1 MSAETIKLRGMNTS
15 FIRWLVSAISIGG
28 LSCQCLFAVSY
39 IDHLG
44 VSDGLSHY
52 SINEFYQDEFERMW
66 VATRHGLNCVAG
78 SDCRVIKSDSA
89 GTYLPNDYV
98 RHVCGDRKG
107 SILLQCASAVL
118 LMDLRT
124 EKTHVIE
131 LQGVQNISYGCG
143 HYLYAARDSV
153 FALSAAGEKR
163 CLFVAKSRIL
173 SLMENEKGL
182 WVALENEVLRMD
194 AETSAIDTLPH
205 ARVCHIYND
214 IVSGQ
219 VWLCSRT
226 DGLFSYDGG
235 HCRSYLPRQ
244 DVRTIVRSSTGQLWA
259 GTWSGLVQIDEQQ
272 HEAITIHSVGAS
284 SDTHP
289 FSVWALA
296 PDGQGTLWI
305 GSFFGAID
313 LYNPTQDLFSF
324 WEQKP
329 EPMGLSH
336 PIVSCVVTDGQ
347 RTWVGTNGGGVCEIN
362 NQNQLVRYIPIDNHV
377 PQCAVKALSLDTL
390 NHTLWVG
397 THGMGLMAIQLSTYK
412 QHTFLHE
419 TQHLPNNRVR
429 SIVNYKDTLYF
440 STEKGIG
447 WVDLSTLTFGALNDI
462 DVVGELSD
470 LHLRGEQL
478 WFARQKT
485 AYCYSIPNRKLT
497 KITTPSAILCL
508 AHDMDGSLYAGTNKG
523 VFLLNETTMKWEM
536 PPDIQ
541 KAFSNR
547 LCTNLLFAPNCCIIG
562 GIGDIVLL
570 NRKQQLTHHL
580 RYADGFPIE
589 IPTERSLYLTAE
601 QQLFVGGTNGL
612 CAFPLQK
619 ILHQKTPC
627 TIIPSAIHIQNQAE
641 KVRTLTA
648 GLPSLKQITLNTDDR
663 DIRIIFSTT
672 HHCSA
677 LAPNLQYKLSGY
689 EENWQDATMQHE
701 VAYANLPAGKY
712 QFVVKDAYEDKWA
725 IDILVPTPWYL
736 SWWAL
741 MMYMAG
747 IVGVIIAVA
756 VYANRQ
762 ATNKAKVRID
772 EQKRIMQ
779 QQNEQILRMKEH
791 LENAYISFATRAR
804 AIIMR
809 HLANPDLDVDMLARE
824 MCISRSSMYSKLQE
838 AIGQTPNELIMSIRL
853 EEGARMLREAPTK
866 TITEIAEEV
875 GFSSTSYFI
884 KCFSR
889 QYAKT
894 PNQYR
899 KAICNEA

>member
-1 MSAETIKLRGMNTS
+1 MNKS
-15 FIRWLVSAISIGG
+15 FIRWLVSAISICG
-28 LSCQCLFAVSY
+28 LSCQCLFSVSY

-124 EKTHVIE
+124 EKTQKIE
-131 LQGVQNISYGCG
+131 TQGVQNISYGCG

-163 CLFVAKSRIL
+163 CLFVVKSRIL

-214 IVSGQ
+214 TVSGQ

-226 DGLFSYDGG
+226 DGLFSYDGE

-259 GTWSGLVQIDEQQ
+259 GTWSGLVQIDETQ

-296 PDGQGTLWI
+296 SDGQGTLWI

-329 EPMGLSH
+329 APLGLSH
-336 PIVSCVVTDGQ
+336 PIASCVVSDEQT
-347 RTWVGTNGGGVCEIN
+347 TWVGTNGGGVCEID
-362 NQNQLVRYIPIDNHV
+362 NQTGEVRYIPIDNHV
-377 PQCAVKALSLDTL
+377 PQCAVKALCLDRER
-390 NHTLWVG
+390 NTLWVG
-397 THGMGLMAIQLSTYK
+397 THGKGLIAIHLHDHSIR
-412 QHTFLHE
+412 TFSVE
-419 TQHLPNNRVR
+419 TGHLTNNRVR
-429 SIVNYKDTLYF
+429 GIVHYHDSLFF
-440 STEKGIG
+440 STERGIG
-447 WVDLSTLTFGALNDI
+447 WVDLSTRTFGVLNDI
-462 DVVGELSD
+462 HIVGELAD
-470 LHLRGEQL
+470 LHLRGNQL
-478 WFARQKT
+478 WFARQKN
-485 AYCYSIPNRKLT
+485 AYCYSITTHQWLRM
-497 KITTPSAILCL
+497 TTPSAIQCF
-508 AHDMDGSLYAGTNKG
+508 AHDTDGTLYAGTNKG
-523 VFLLNETTMKWEM
+523 VFLLNDSAMQWIQ
-536 PPDIQ
+536 PSDILD
-541 KAFSNR
+541 AFSDR
-547 LCTNLLFAPNCCIIG
+547 LCTNLLFADNCCIIG
-562 GIGDIVLL
+562 GIGDIMILDR
-570 NRKQQLTHHL
+570 NEHITHRL

-589 IPTERSLYLTAE
+589 IPTERSLYLTPD
-601 QQLFVGGTNGL
+601 QTLFVGGTNGL
-612 CAFPLQK
+612 CAFRLTEMMQQR
-619 ILHQKTPC
+619 HPC
-627 TIIPSAIHIQNQAE
+627 SIIPSAIQIRNASEQ
-641 KVRTLTA
+641 VRTLTA
-648 GLPSLKQITLNTDDR
+648 GLPYLRQLTLNTDDR
-663 DIRIIFSTT
+663 DIRIRFSTT
-672 HHCSA
+672 NHCSA
-677 LAPNLQYKLSGY
+677 LSPHLQYRLIGY
-689 EENWQDATMQHE
+689 EEDWQDATTRHE
-701 VAYANLPAGKY
+701 VAYANLPAGTY
-712 QFVVKDAYEDKWA
+712 RFVVKDACEDKWA

-741 MMYMAG
+741 MIYMAG
-747 IVGVIIAVA
+747 IVVVIIAVA
-756 VYANRQ
+756 IYANRQ
-762 ATNKAKVRID
+762 ATNKAKARID
-772 EQKRIMQ
+772 EQKRIME

-791 LENAYISFATRAR
+791 LENAYISFATRTR

-809 HLANPDLDVDMLARE
+809 HLANPDFDVDMLARE

-866 TITEIAEEV
+866 TVTEIAEEV